1 MCELQELVDR
11 YIATWNETDPAKRR
25 DLIGR
30 TWTAEGQYLDPLL
43 AGEGH
48 DGIDAMIQAVQTQ
61 FPGTFFRRTSEI
73 DAHHDRVRFS
83 WELGPEGGDPVA
95 GGLDVGVIADGR
107 LRSITGFL
115 DFEPSP
121 NGR

>member
-48 DGIDAMIQAVQTQ
+48 DGIDAMI
-61 FPGTFFRRTSEI
+61 
-73 DAHHDRVRFS
+73 
-83 WELGPEGGDPVA
+83 
-95 GGLDVGVIADGR
+95 
-107 LRSITGFL
+107 
-115 DFEPSP
+115 
-121 NGR
+121 